1 MCILCQLGAG
11 LYGSQY
17 SHFAD
22 EYHLSAQQ
30 SIGRQQA
37 AQLQTISQQ
46 ELARVLGAL
55 SQNAM
60 KPKPALKRWVS
71 NPLERAVIKGESY
84 MIGSCK
90 VVEIKSLR

>member
-37 AQLQTISQQ
+37 AQLQVMSQQ
-46 ELARVLGAL
+46 EMTRILGAL
-55 SQNAM
+55 SQNAH
-60 KPKPALKRWVS
+60 KPKSTLKRWVS
-71 NPLERAVIKGESY
+71 NPLEGAVMKGESY